1 MINKKIDYN
10 QIGLSP
16 SKSPSKKTH
25 KMAAQNSDLQS
36 IAEEPNQEVAFEN
49 PNRVR
54 TKKAARDFV
63 YDNLETQLLVELI
76 KTHVSKIQ
84 KVKAFV
90 HMCVVRNLYL
100 RKKSAIPVLQK
111 LVRGGL
117 VRRRQRKE
125 RLEKLDIDR
134 LNKLRIHVR

>member
-25 KMAAQNSDLQS
+25 KMATQNSDLHS
-36 IAEEPNQEVAFEN
+36 IAEESNQEVVAFEN

-54 TKKAARDFV
+54 TKQAARNFV
-63 YDNLETQLLVELI
+63 YENLETQLLVELI

-84 KVKAFV
+84 KVKAFL
-90 HMCVVRNLYL
+90 HMCVVRNIYL
-100 RKKSAIPVLQK
+100 RKKSAIPIL
-111 LVRGGL
+111 
-117 VRRRQRKE
+117 
-125 RLEKLDIDR
+125 
-134 LNKLRIHVR
+134 